1 MALLKLS
8 PIYKDYIWGG
18 QKLKSDF
25 HKSGGDRIAESWE
38 LSCHEDGKCT
48 IAEGEYAGYTLE
60 QYIAQKG
67 NQILG
72 RNFRGYERF
81 PILVKLI
88 DARDNLSV
96 QVHPDNAYAQMYE
109 NDSGKT
115 EMWYILNC
123 EKDAYLYIGFIRN
136 VTKLEFLES
145 LTNGKVE
152 ALIMKIPVKEGD
164 CYLITP
170 GTLHAIG
177 KGIVLAEIQQS
188 SNVTY
193 RVFDYGRL
201 GVDGKPRELHK
212 QKAAE
217 VTNFIP
223 YKNNCTGNGD
233 VICSCEYFEVR
244 KYGITKEFSY
254 RAGADSFACLLC
266 TDGCGEIRC
275 STLAYSYHK
284 GDCFFLEAESEP
296 CMIIGSGTVLMTT
309 IKQKAYGGKGIN
321 P

>member
-8 PIYKDYIWGG
+8 PIYKGYIWGG

-25 HKSGGDRIAESWE
+25 HKSGGDRVAESWE
-38 LSCHEDGKCT
+38 LSCHADGKCT

-67 NQILG
+67 NHILG

-88 DARDNLSV
+88 DACDNLSI
-96 QVHPDNAYAQMYE
+96 QVHPDNEYARMYE

-123 EKDAYLYIGFIRN
+123 ETDACLYMGFARD
-136 VTKLEFLES
+136 VTKHEFVASMINGEVES
-145 LTNGKVE
+145 LVKKV
-152 ALIMKIPVKEGD
+152 PVKDGD

-188 SNVTY
+188 SNITY
-193 RVFDYGRL
+193 RIFDYGRL
-201 GVDGKPRELHK
+201 GTDGKPRELHT

-217 VTNFIP
+217 IINLLP
-223 YKNNCTGNGD
+223 YKNSCAGGGD
-233 VICSCEYFEVR
+233 IICSCEYFEVR
-244 KYGITKEFSY
+244 KLGIKKEVTY
-254 RAGADSFACLLC
+254 TANADSFVCLLF
-266 TDGCGEIRC
+266 TDGFGEIRC
-275 STLAYSYHK
+275 STISYSYHK

-296 CMIIGSGTVLMTT
+296 CLIIGSGTVLTTT
-309 IKQKAYGGKGIN
+309 IKRQAPAGKEGN
-321 P
+321 S